1 MTRLLLIRHAPTAW
15 NEAKRIQGRTDEP
28 LSDAGCAQAARWR
41 LPPCFRNFSW
51 MTSPLTRCRQTA
63 RLMGALEAE
72 ADDRLIEMA
81 WGEWEGRTLEALRR
95 ELGTAMTENEARG
108 LDFTPPGGES
118 PRMVQNRLLPLL
130 AETAGRARPRVAV
143 THRGVI
149 RSTLA
154 LATGWDMKGKPPAR
168 IDAFGSHLFH
178 LSARGVPRV
187 ERLNIPLLDSSPA
200 EAP

>member
-1 MTRLLLIRHAPTAW
+1 MTRLLLIRHAPTTW

-28 LSDAGCAQAARWR
+28 LSEAGRAQAARWR
-41 LPPCFRNFSW
+41 LPPCFGAFSW

-63 RLMGALEAE
+63 QLMGAVDTV
-72 ADDRLIEMA
+72 ADGRLIEMA

-95 ELGTAMTENEARG
+95 ELGSAMTENEARG

-118 PRMVQNRLLPLL
+118 PRMVQNRLRPLL
-130 AETAGRARPRVAV
+130 AEIADCARPRVAV

-149 RSTLA
+149 RAVLS
-154 LATGWDMKGKPPAR
+154 LATGWDMEGKPPAR
-168 IDAFGSHLFH
+168 IDAFGSHLFQ

-187 ERLNIPLLDSSPA
+187 ERLNIPLLDSSV